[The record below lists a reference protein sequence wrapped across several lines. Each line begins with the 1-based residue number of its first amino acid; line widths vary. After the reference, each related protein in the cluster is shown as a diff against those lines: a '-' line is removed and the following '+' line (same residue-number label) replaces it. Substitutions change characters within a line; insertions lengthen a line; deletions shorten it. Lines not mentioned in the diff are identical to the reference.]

1 MEANRRLH
9 ELLCQHDIHMEM
21 PLVDRELIS
30 TDVAA
35 IKLDEATLRR
45 RLKHASEVQQYHS

>member
-1 MEANRRLH
+1 VEANRRLH